1 MDGREI
7 KNIFLLEKEL
17 YFLIAIRSERH
28 LIKKSNP
35 MWKTVDYYCFQ
46 AKNIYNAANYI
57 VRQEFI
63 NNGKWIK
70 YYELDKIMRSN
81 LTYYELGSQ
90 ASQMVLRLLEKN
102 WKSFFIGIKLYSMGN
117 KNNFLGKPNLP
128 KYKNQNGRSSLMLT
142 NNLFKIKNGEIYFSW
157 KPLNK
162 FSGIKTRINKET
174 LQIRFIP
181 FGSCYYMEIIYKEN
195 IKEPK
200 NCKNII
206 GIDLGINN
214 FATISNNIGIQ
225 SIIINGRIIKSMNQ
239 NYNRLKSKIQKE
251 TGMKWC
257 NKLQNV
263 TDKHQR
269 KIDYFM
275 HCSSK
280 YIIDYCLQNSIDT
293 IIIGKNDKWKQNSKM
308 GKKNNQNF
316 EHIPYQKFI
325 SKLKYKCE
333 NQGINFIETEES
345 YTSGTSFL
353 DNELPIKENYDKSR
367 RKKRGLFVSNNGI
380 KINADLNGSYQ
391 IIKKVF
397 PNAFEQRDRGCSLHP
412 VRTNV

>member
-1 MDGREI
+1 MYL
-7 KNIFLLEKEL
+7 IF
-17 YFLIAIRSERH
+17 IRSERH

-35 MWKTVDYYCFQ
+35 MWKTVDDYCFQ

-63 NNGKWIK
+63 NNKKWIR
-70 YYELDKIMRSN
+70 YYELDRIMRENSD
-81 LTYYELGSQ
+81 YYKLGSQ
-90 ASQMVLRLLEKN
+90 ASQLVLRSLDKN
-102 WKSFFIGIKLYSMGN
+102 WKSFFNGIKLYSKGN

-128 KYKNQNGRSSLMLT
+128 KYKNQNGRSALMLT
-142 NNLFKIKNGEIYFSW
+142 NNLFKIKNEEIYFSW

-162 FSGIKTRINKET
+162 FSGIKTRVNKET

-181 FGSCYYMEIIYKEN
+181 VGACYYMEIIYKESV
-195 IKEPK
+195 KEVR
-200 NCKNII
+200 NCKNIM

-214 FATISNNIGIQ
+214 FATISNNIGLQ

-251 TGMKWC
+251 TGIKWC
-257 NKLQNV
+257 NKLQNIN
-263 TDKHQR
+263 DKHQR

-275 HCSSK
+275 HCSSR
-280 YIIDYCLQNSIDT
+280 YIIDYCLQNDIDT
-293 IIIGKNDKWKQNSKM
+293 IVIGKNDRWKQLSKM

-316 EHIPYQKFI
+316 EYIPYEKFI

-333 NQGINFIETEES
+333 NQGINFMQTEES
-345 YTSGTSFL
+345 YTSGTSYL
-353 DNELPIKENYDKSR
+353 DHELPIKENYDKTR
-367 RKKRGLFVSNNGI
+367 RKKRGLFVSNDGI

-397 PNAFEQRDRGCSLHP
+397 PNAFEQWDRGCSLHP
-412 VRTNV
+412 VRINI

>member
-1 MDGREI
+1 MI
-7 KNIFLLEKEL
+7 IL
-17 YFLIAIRSERH
+17 RSERH

-35 MWKTVDYYCFQ
+35 MWKTIDYYCFQ
-46 AKNIYNAANYI
+46 AKNLYNAANYI

-63 NNGKWIK
+63 NNRKWIR
-70 YYELDKIMRSN
+70 YYELDRMMRDN
-81 LTYYELGSQ
+81 LIYYELGSQ
-90 ASQMVLRLLEKN
+90 ASQNTLTLLDKN
-102 WKSFFIGIKLYSMGN
+102 WKSFFIGIKNWSKKKAFGY
-117 KNNFLGKPNLP
+117 LGKPSLP
-128 KYKNQNGRSSLMLT
+128 KYKNKNGRSILMIK
-142 NNLFKIKNGEIYFSW
+142 NIQCKIINGEIYFSW

-162 FSGIKTRINKET
+162 FRGIKTKVQGK
-174 LQIRFIP
+174 LMQIRFIP
-181 FGSCYYMEIIYKEN
+181 IGACYYMEVIYETEGIKNSLEN
-195 IKEPK
+195 
-200 NCKNII
+200 KNII

-214 FATISNNIGIQ
+214 FATISNNIGLQ

-239 NYNRLKSKIQKE
+239 NYNKLKSKIQKE
-251 TGMKWC
+251 IESKWC
-257 NKLQNV
+257 NRLQNI

-280 YIIDYCLQNSIDT
+280 HIIDYCLQNDIDT
-293 IIIGKNDKWKQNSKM
+293 IVIGKNDGWKQLSKM

-316 EHIPYQKFI
+316 EYIPYQKFI

-353 DNELPIKENYDKSR
+353 DNELPIKENYDRAR
-367 RKKRGLFVSNNGI
+367 RKKRGLFISNDGI

-397 PNAFEQRDRGCSLHP
+397 PNAFEQQDRGCGLHP
-412 VRTNV
+412 VRINI